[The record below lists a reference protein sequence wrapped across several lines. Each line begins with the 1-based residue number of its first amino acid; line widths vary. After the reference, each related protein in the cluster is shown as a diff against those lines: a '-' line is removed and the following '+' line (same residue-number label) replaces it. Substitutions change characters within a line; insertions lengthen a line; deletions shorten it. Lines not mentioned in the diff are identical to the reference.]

1 MDISRHG
8 AQRYHGETVL
18 VSGLTF
24 RTDSSK
30 RWENNLH
37 WDPLEKI
44 LEIKPRWV
52 PHTDGI
58 THYNYSIKLTLND
71 ISALIDL
78 LGHAGSATDAKL
90 LRDHLAKQ
98 VPAIVKLLA
107 CATGVAPSPIED
119 EDRAS
124 EG

>member
-1 MDISRHG
+1 MEISRYG
-8 AQRYHGETVL
+8 AERFRGVTVL

-24 RTDSSK
+24 RTGSSK
-30 RWENNLH
+30 SWENNVR
-37 WDPLEKI
+37 WDAHRKT
-44 LEIKPRWV
+44 LEITPRYV
-52 PHTDGI
+52 PHTDGT
-58 THYNYSIKLTLND
+58 THHDYSIKLTLAD

-107 CATGVAPSPIED
+107 CATGVSPTPIPEECD
-119 EDRAS
+119 DV
-124 EG
+124 